1 MLIRILLYYNAPR
14 NDEPAIRIV
23 TSTCFPFNDPI
34 LPGRRELEDDEAG
47 ENKREREI
55 IEAQSARKLEN
66 S

>member
-34 LPGRRELEDDEAG
+34 LPGRRELEDDERG
-47 ENKREREI
+47 ENKRERE
-55 IEAQSARKLEN
+55 R
-66 S
+66 